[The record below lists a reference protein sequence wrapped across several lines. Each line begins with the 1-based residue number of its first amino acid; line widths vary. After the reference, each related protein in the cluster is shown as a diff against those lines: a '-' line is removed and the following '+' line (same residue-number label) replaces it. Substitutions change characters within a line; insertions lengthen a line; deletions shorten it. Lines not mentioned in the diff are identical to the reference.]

1 MSSNKPFASYVVNN
15 LYDNNFFTE
24 DLPGLLADAG
34 SAEESDKW
42 FRVVK
47 RIFADNPPLQ
57 LNESQLES
65 GIIKPVLGVLGWFVL
80 PQDTKVI
87 QGKNI
92 RPDWTLFASKK
103 DKDKYLSIPPHQR
116 RDVVEGIITFA
127 EIKSADKELDTRKA
141 SRKDNPYLQLV
152 EYLLLTR
159 IPFGFLTNGV
169 EWWLVDNEKIS
180 AEKRFLRVD
189 LAQIIADDNADAFR
203 CFYYLFHRTTFV
215 PNKPEEKSVFI
226 TISQTDAERRNASE
240 EDLRKVIYGA
250 DGTESLFEV
259 TGRALFAAA
268 GKKADPAVLR
278 QVYENSLYFVFRLLF
293 IAYFEDRHWG
303 LLKKHSHYPDLSLR
317 KLDEDLQLA
326 APDSFT
332 GWNHLQTL
340 FRTLNVGNL
349 NLSIPLLNG
358 GLFDDARAA
367 LLAKPKVMD
376 NATLRKVLNALFVF
390 GTTEIPL
397 RRDFKALS
405 VTHLGT
411 IYESLLEFEF
421 RITPE
426 DLMYVVYKETK
437 GKDKGKLSE
446 GFFDVYDTGVLE
458 KNKDILILNKRPFPK
473 NTLYLVGSQNSRKAS
488 ASFYT
493 PASLSLPLVRR
504 AIDHQIACLP
514 KDKSILDLRIL
525 DNACGSGH
533 LLIESLNYL
542 TSRALDRMEDDAL
555 LATTLSDETQRI
567 SEAMDSLGLQED
579 MKPDEFMIL
588 KRILLKKVLY
598 GVDIQ
603 VFAIE
608 LAHLSLWIE
617 TFVFGTPLSLIEH
630 HVKVG
635 NALIGTEIKTFQD
648 AIGKEGRQLS
658 MLNLTVKDHFE
669 KLYTVY
675 KKLNAIQDTTA
686 DDIAASKKLFK
697 QEIGPALKEMNLLL
711 DLCNYRDMLMAE
723 GRDAEAGK
731 VRVWEQAPALLKG
744 QLPELQAAIDTYRAK
759 YGFFNWEIE
768 FPEAFADAN
777 GKRGFHIIVGNPPW
791 DKTKFE
797 DPMFFS
803 QYRSNYRNLPN
814 SKKKELQDDLLSKP
828 DIRQRYES
836 QRTHTLAVN
845 EYYKLFYPLNKGAGD
860 GNLFRFFVER
870 NLRLL
875 TLHGTLNYVLP
886 TALLTEDGSATLRK
900 AIFEDYS
907 IVAFDGFENRQKI
920 FPDVDIRYKF
930 GLLQIERVRN
940 PEQKARV
947 RFMLTDP
954 AVLESEKGIFEYGL
968 DDIRATSPEFM
979 AYMEVKNG
987 RADLEL
993 LTRFYKQFAPLSS
1006 EWIDFRTELHATND
1020 KKIFLESYQ
1029 DGYLPLYK
1037 GASIWQYNS
1046 LFAESEYWLDEEQFD
1061 AYLQDKEISRLIEDV
1076 YPSLQSNSKITK
1088 EKTVLKALELHKR
1101 KELFQFIIP
1110 DRIYYRLGFRD
1121 IASDT
1126 NERTLIC
1133 CLLPKNIGIQNTLY
1147 VSIPKYYIIEDTKK
1161 VIYTNETSIERMLFI
1176 QALFNSIPV
1185 DWILRFSVSIHVN
1198 KTYLMRQPMP
1208 QPTDAELAENPV
1220 YREMILNS
1228 LKLSLYYNPE
1238 GFFDL
1243 KMLYG
1248 LKDTDIPTT
1257 SKQVEMLKIRND
1269 VLVAGIYG
1277 VTKPEMEHMLKG
1289 FNVLARKKP
1298 EYVKA
1303 LLDAM
1308 E

>member
-1 MSSNKPFASYVVNN
+1 M
-15 LYDNNFFTE
+15 
-24 DLPGLLADAG
+24 
-34 SAEESDKW
+34 
-42 FRVVK
+42 
-47 RIFADNPPLQ
+47 
-57 LNESQLES
+57 
-65 GIIKPVLGVLGWFVL
+65 
-80 PQDTKVI
+80 
-87 QGKNI
+87 
-92 RPDWTLFASKK
+92 
-103 DKDKYLSIPPHQR
+103 
-116 RDVVEGIITFA
+116 
-127 EIKSADKELDTRKA
+127 
-141 SRKDNPYLQLV
+141 
-152 EYLLLTR
+152 
-159 IPFGFLTNGV
+159 
-169 EWWLVDNEKIS
+169 
-180 AEKRFLRVD
+180 
-189 LAQIIADDNADAFR
+189 
-203 CFYYLFHRTTFV
+203 
-215 PNKPEEKSVFI
+215 
-226 TISQTDAERRNASE
+226 
-240 EDLRKVIYGA
+240 
-250 DGTESLFEV
+250 
-259 TGRALFAAA
+259 
-268 GKKADPAVLR
+268 
-278 QVYENSLYFVFRLLF
+278 
-293 IAYFEDRHWG
+293 
-303 LLKKHSHYPDLSLR
+303 R

-458 KNKDILILNKRPFPK
+458 KNKDVLILNKRPFPK

-514 KDKSILDLRIL
+514 KDKSVLDLRIL

-723 GRDAEAGK
+723 GREAEAGK

-744 QLPELQAAIDTYRAK
+744 QLPELQATIDTYRAK

-836 QRTHTLAVN
+836 QRAHTLAVN

-875 TLHGTLNYVLP
+875 TPRGTLNYVLP

-907 IVAFDGFENRQKI
+907 IVAFDGFENNKGI
-920 FPDVDIRYKF
+920 FPDVHRSYKF

-954 AVLESEKGIFEYGL
+954 AMLESEKGIFEYGL

-993 LTRFYKQFAPLSS
+993 LTRIYKKFPQLNSD
-1006 EWIDFRTELHATND
+1006 WLDFRNELHSTAD
-1020 KKIFLESYQ
+1020 KSIFLEIKNDES
-1029 DGYLPLYK
+1029 LPLYT
-1037 GASIWQYNS
+1037 GSMFWQYNTC
-1046 LFAESEYWLDEEQFD
+1046 FEKPMYWLNEEQFD
-1061 AYLQDKEISRLIEDV
+1061 SHLKDKEISRIIDSCCFYLPHQEG
-1076 YPSLQSNSKITK
+1076 KTK
-1088 EKTVLKALELHKR
+1088 EKTVLSALGLHKR
-1101 KELFQFIIP
+1101 KELAQFIVP
-1110 DRIYYRLGFRD
+1110 ERCYFRIGYRKVARD
-1121 IASDT
+1121 TD
-1126 NERTLIC
+1126 ERTMIC
-1133 CLLPKNIGIQNTLY
+1133 SVLPKNVGAQDSIYLT
-1147 VSIPKYYIIEDTKK
+1147 IPKKYIFDMESKS
-1161 VIYTNETSIERMLFI
+1161 IYVLETPIDRIFFA
-1176 QALFNSIPV
+1176 QALLNSLSF
-1185 DWILRFSVSIHVN
+1185 DWVLRFSIAINVN

-1208 QPTDAELAENPV
+1208 QPTDEELAENPV

-1228 LKLSLYYNPE
+1228 LKLSLHYNPE

-1257 SKQVEMLKIRND
+1257 SKQVDMLKIRND

>member
-1 MSSNKPFASYVVNN
+1 
-15 LYDNNFFTE
+15 
-24 DLPGLLADAG
+24 
-34 SAEESDKW
+34 
-42 FRVVK
+42 
-47 RIFADNPPLQ
+47 
-57 LNESQLES
+57 
-65 GIIKPVLGVLGWFVL
+65 
-80 PQDTKVI
+80 
-87 QGKNI
+87 
-92 RPDWTLFASKK
+92 
-103 DKDKYLSIPPHQR
+103 
-116 RDVVEGIITFA
+116 
-127 EIKSADKELDTRKA
+127 
-141 SRKDNPYLQLV
+141 
-152 EYLLLTR
+152 
-159 IPFGFLTNGV
+159 
-169 EWWLVDNEKIS
+169 
-180 AEKRFLRVD
+180 
-189 LAQIIADDNADAFR
+189 
-203 CFYYLFHRTTFV
+203 
-215 PNKPEEKSVFI
+215 
-226 TISQTDAERRNASE
+226 
-240 EDLRKVIYGA
+240 
-250 DGTESLFEV
+250 
-259 TGRALFAAA
+259 
-268 GKKADPAVLR
+268 
-278 QVYENSLYFVFRLLF
+278 
-293 IAYFEDRHWG
+293 
-303 LLKKHSHYPDLSLR
+303 
-317 KLDEDLQLA
+317 
-326 APDSFT
+326 
-332 GWNHLQTL
+332 
-340 FRTLNVGNL
+340 
-349 NLSIPLLNG
+349 
-358 GLFDDARAA
+358 
-367 LLAKPKVMD
+367 
-376 NATLRKVLNALFVF
+376 
-390 GTTEIPL
+390 
-397 RRDFKALS
+397 
-405 VTHLGT
+405 
-411 IYESLLEFEF
+411 
-421 RITPE
+421 
-426 DLMYVVYKETK
+426 
-437 GKDKGKLSE
+437 
-446 GFFDVYDTGVLE
+446 
-458 KNKDILILNKRPFPK
+458 
-473 NTLYLVGSQNSRKAS
+473 
-488 ASFYT
+488 
-493 PASLSLPLVRR
+493 
-504 AIDHQIACLP
+504 
-514 KDKSILDLRIL
+514 
-525 DNACGSGH
+525 
-533 LLIESLNYL
+533 
-542 TSRALDRMEDDAL
+542 
-555 LATTLSDETQRI
+555 
-567 SEAMDSLGLQED
+567 
-579 MKPDEFMIL
+579 
-588 KRILLKKVLY
+588 
-598 GVDIQ
+598 
-603 VFAIE
+603 
-608 LAHLSLWIE
+608 
-617 TFVFGTPLSLIEH
+617 
-630 HVKVG
+630 
-635 NALIGTEIKTFQD
+635 
-648 AIGKEGRQLS
+648 
-658 MLNLTVKDHFE
+658 
-669 KLYTVY
+669 
-675 KKLNAIQDTTA
+675 
-686 DDIAASKKLFK
+686 
-697 QEIGPALKEMNLLL
+697 MNLLL

-723 GRDAEAGK
+723 GRETEAGK

-744 QLPELQAAIDTYRAK
+744 QLPELQATIDTYRAK

-875 TLHGTLNYVLP
+875 TPRGTLNYVLP

-1046 LFAESEYWLDEEQFD
+1046 LFAKPEYWLDEEQFD
-1061 AYLQDKEISRLIEDV
+1061 AYLRDKEISRVIENI
-1076 YPSLQSNSKITK
+1076 YPSLFQQNGLTK
-1088 EKTVLKALELHKR
+1088 EKTVLKALNLRKR
-1101 KELFQFIIP
+1101 EDLSQFMAF
-1110 DRIYYRLGFRD
+1110 DRQYYRLGFRD
-1121 IASDT
+1121 IARDT
-1126 NERTLIC
+1126 DERTLIC

-1147 VSIPKYYIIEDTKK
+1147 VSIPKYYIFEATEKM
-1161 VIYTNETSIERMLFI
+1161 IYTNDLSIERMLFT

-1228 LKLSLYYNPE
+1228 LKLSLHYNPE

-1257 SKQVEMLKIRND
+1257 SKQVDMLKIRND